1 MQFGCCCSLDQAEM
15 ARGAGFDFVECTVR
29 SLLPEVEE
37 FAPIL
42 AAYGSSPLPVRA
54 FNVFLPGDLKIT
66 GPAVDWPAAQRY
78 VDEAL
83 RRVHT
88 IGAWLVVFGSG
99 GARNV
104 PDGFDR
110 VEADAQLV
118 RFLQIVAAVAEPLGV
133 TVVIEPLNRLESN
146 VINDVPAGVRLAQ
159 QVDSPSIQVL
169 ADLYHMQMDGE
180 PLENVEIH
188 RSWIRHIHVADSG
201 RFAPGTGEYPYA
213 EFFRMLH
220 RIGYDGMISVEC
232 KWRDFEAEAPAAVR
246 FLREMWREAQA

>member
-1 MQFGCCCSLDQAEM
+1 MLFGCCCSLDQAQ
-15 ARGAGFDFVECTVR
+15 AAQAAGFDFLECTVR
-29 SLLPEVEE
+29 SLLPEAED

-42 AAYGSSPLPVRA
+42 AAYGSTPLPVSA

-66 GPAVDWPAAQRY
+66 GPAVDWPAVQRY

-83 RRVHT
+83 RRVHM
-88 IGAWLVVFGSG
+88 IGARLVVFGSG
-99 GARNV
+99 GARNI

-110 VEADAQLV
+110 GEADAQLV

-146 VINDVPAGVRLAQ
+146 VINDVPAGVALAE

-201 RFAPGTGEYPYA
+201 RFAPGTGDYPYA
-213 EFFRMLH
+213 EFFQMLH
-220 RIGYDGMISVEC
+220 RIGYDGLISVEC
-232 KWRDFEAEAPAAVR
+232 KWRDFEAEAPVAVR
-246 FLREMWREAQA
+246 FLHEMWDKTG